1 MESVIIRASFFLL
14 MIVIAYLLKRAG
26 VLKKE
31 DGVAL
36 ARIVMNVTLPCA
48 ILVGF
53 RTFVFD
59 WSYMI
64 IPVLGFAGNA
74 IMLALGY
81 FMTIGK
87 GRNERIFYMLEL
99 PAYNIGNFTLPFISG
114 MLGSAGIVAACLFDM
129 GNSPMCLGLNFAFTA
144 MAVGASTG
152 KNPLRQLLVVFTKPS
167 FLVYVI
173 MLILAAC
180 GQSLPDVVFDFAG
193 LISPANGPMAMVMV
207 GLMLEFRFD
216 RTRMKE
222 AITVN
227 VLRIALAVVIAVFF
241 YNFAPFPYEIRKAVA
256 IASFAPISSASP
268 AFAAELDG
276 DIALIGFASTISII
290 SALILIPLLVVLL

>member
-99 PAYNIGNFTLPFISG
+99 PAYNIGNF
-114 MLGSAGIVAACLFDM
+114 
-129 GNSPMCLGLNFAFTA
+129 N
-144 MAVGASTG
+144 
-152 KNPLRQLLVVFTKPS
+152 
-167 FLVYVI
+167 
-173 MLILAAC
+173 
-180 GQSLPDVVFDFAG
+180 
-193 LISPANGPMAMVMV
+193 
-207 GLMLEFRFD
+207 
-216 RTRMKE
+216 
-222 AITVN
+222 
-227 VLRIALAVVIAVFF
+227 
-241 YNFAPFPYEIRKAVA
+241 
-256 IASFAPISSASP
+256 
-268 AFAAELDG
+268 
-276 DIALIGFASTISII
+276 
-290 SALILIPLLVVLL
+290 